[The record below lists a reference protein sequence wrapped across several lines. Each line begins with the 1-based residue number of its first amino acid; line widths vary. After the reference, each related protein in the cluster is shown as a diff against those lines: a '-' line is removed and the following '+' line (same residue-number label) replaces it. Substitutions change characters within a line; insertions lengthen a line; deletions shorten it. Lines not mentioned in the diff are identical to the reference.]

1 MSKNE
6 NIDEKV
12 IKNKK
17 ISIES
22 LLSKVEETKSN
33 GMGEKN
39 IEIKIDRLEKLLGE
53 GVVVAKIPNLEII
66 SSALVT
72 DKEDVKGSFRYGGMN
87 FNVNK
92 LVYNCLIEPDLSSK
106 ELRKAFGVK
115 KNIDVFTM
123 IFKDSEVTSMMKILM
138 EKYGSGVTAIE
149 KVKN

>member
-12 IKNKK
+12 IESKK

-22 LLSKVEETKSN
+22 LLTKVEETKSDSV
-33 GMGEKN
+33 GEKT
-39 IEIKIDRLEKLLGE
+39 IEIKIDRLEELLGE
-53 GVVVAKIPNLEII
+53 GVVVVKVPNLEIV
-66 SSALVT
+66 SSSIIT
-72 DKEDVKGSFRYGGMN
+72 NKKDIKGSFSYGGMN

-92 LVYNCLIEPDLSSK
+92 LVYNCLIEPNLSSEK
-106 ELRKAFGVK
+106 LRKAFGAK

-123 IFKDSEVTSMMKILM
+123 IFKESEITSMMKILM

>member
-6 NIDEKV
+6 NVDEKV

-33 GMGEKN
+33 GKEEKT
-39 IEIKIDRLEKLLGE
+39 IEIKIDRLEELLGA

-72 DKEDVKGSFRYGGMN
+72 DKEDVKGSFSYGGMN
-87 FNVNK
+87 FNVNQ

-106 ELRKAFGVK
+106 ELRKAFGAK
-115 KNIDVFTM
+115 KNIDVFSM
-123 IFKDSEVTSMMKILM
+123 IFKESEITSMMKILM
-138 EKYGSGVTAIE
+138 GKYGSGVTAIE

>member
-6 NIDEKV
+6 NVDEKV
-12 IKNKK
+12 IENKK

-22 LLSKVEETKSN
+22 LLAKVEETKSDSV
-33 GMGEKN
+33 GEKN

-66 SSALVT
+66 SSALIT
-72 DKEDVKGSFRYGGMN
+72 DKKDVKGSFRYGGMN

-149 KVKN
+149 KAKN